1 MNPSNHEQSILASVA
16 SQLCSFKEQNV
27 LSNIRGGSKPLSSFA
42 YTERMLTQ
50 SSFAYPERM
59 LTQSSFAYTERMLT
73 QFGLD
78 DEIQER

>member
-1 MNPSNHEQSILASVA
+1 MNHSNHEQSILASVA

-59 LTQSSFAYTERMLT
+59 LTQSVSDVEVVLSLFHPLLILREC
-73 QFGLD
+73 
-78 DEIQER
+78 

>member
-1 MNPSNHEQSILASVA
+1 MSD
-16 SQLCSFKEQNV
+16 
-27 LSNIRGGSKPLSSFA
+27 RGGSKPLSSFA

>member
-1 MNPSNHEQSILASVA
+1 MNHSNHEQSILASVA

-59 LTQSSFAYTERMLT
+59 LTQSVSDVEVVLSLVLPLLILREA
-73 QFGLD
+73 
-78 DEIQER
+78 